1 MVERKSSSTTLWIMW
16 VSYVVSERGIAMYV
30 WVLASKNLL
39 KTLSAIY
46 FCFPHY
52 KISSPFQMG
61 NEGLPRT
68 AITMKMMREVAV
80 MKMGIRMSLS
90 LSSISSWHCIW
101 YHIQKKLLVIM
112 AFPQNII
119 ISFAIRIVLRVSKIL
134 PSLNLHWVTCI
145 PPFPEFI
152 FVHSR
157 GWLETQALGLP
168 RSCNLIGGRTV

>member
-1 MVERKSSSTTLWIMW
+1 MSSSCEFAKYPKKLF
-16 VSYVVSERGIAMYV
+16 S
-30 WVLASKNLL
+30 SKDYL
-39 KTLSAIY
+39 KRLSAIY

-52 KISSPFQMG
+52 NISSRFQMG

-80 MKMGIRMSLS
+80 MKMGIRMSFS
-90 LSSISSWHCIW
+90 LRSISSWHCIW
-101 YHIQKKLLVIM
+101 NHIQKKLLVIV
-112 AFPQNII
+112 AFSQNII
-119 ISFAIRIVLRVSKIL
+119 ISFGIRMVLRVSKIL